1 MHRIARGFA
10 SIVKKPR
17 MELTIRTPYKT
28 LFSNFTDFK
37 RITSKTTD
45 YHISISN
52 KMPPAAYI
60 LTPGRISVIPEA
72 DRKDFKG
79 DFVHLGGWLTIHAD
93 NTCEIYLM
101 DAFEAENFTNTKN
114 DKLVSLANED
124 PKAVKWIEKIRS
136 LALKNFFRPGM

>member
-1 MHRIARGFA
+1 MLRITRGFA

-37 RITSKTTD
+37 RIISKTTD
-45 YHISISN
+45 YQISISN

-60 LTPGRISVIPEA
+60 LTPGRISVKPEA

-79 DFVHLGGWLTIHAD
+79 DFVHFGGWLTIHAD
-93 NTCEIYLM
+93 NTCEIFLM
-101 DAFEAENFTNTKN
+101 DAVEADTFTNAKN

-124 PKAVKWIEKIRS
+124 PKAVKWVEKIR
-136 LALKNFFRPGM
+136 AMAMKNFFRPGM